1 MNFLAE
7 TFYALYDEAG
17 VFEDSPNWREFVPER
32 SSKVTLPKVYERMNK
47 IKLELEDPLKSGK
60 GRMGNEARD
69 AYTRVL
75 DRMQV
80 FGRKFSIETRLF
92 GDENGIGI

>member
-1 MNFLAE
+1 MERGKAILAE

-47 IKLELEDPLKSGK
+47 IKLELEDPLKSGIEKHACGALLPVRK
-60 GRMGNEARD
+60 GKLFCFNARR
-69 AYTRVL
+69 AL
-75 DRMQV
+75 
-80 FGRKFSIETRLF
+80 
-92 GDENGIGI
+92 